1 MLRVL
6 HNTLHRDKPIGFFFT
21 EYFSESELFL
31 MESLCRKTITG
42 QGGLRWTLSLSKYR
56 KLSPQPPLSWIRPT
70 SEKKPLPKKWRK
82 KTAAF
87 DRELDSETEARLQKI
102 RAEMEVEM
110 DSKLSKQKSDA
121 NSVLT
126 WMEKNYENHHTE
138 YVMQLFQ
145 SMIKE

>member
-1 MLRVL
+1 MDTVI
-6 HNTLHRDKPIGFFFT
+6 KQI
-21 EYFSESELFL
+21 SEI
-31 MESLCRKTITG
+31 ESAAAAVMDAANGRK
-42 QGGLRWTLSLSKYR
+42 KAFA
-56 KLSPQPPLSWIRPT
+56 
-70 SEKKPLPKKWRK
+70 EEMAE

-87 DRELDSETEARLQKI
+87 DRELDSEAKLQKI

-121 NSVLT
+121 KKVLA

-138 YVMQLFQ
+138 YVIQLFQ

>member
-1 MLRVL
+1 MDTVI
-6 HNTLHRDKPIGFFFT
+6 KQI
-21 EYFSESELFL
+21 SEI
-31 MESLCRKTITG
+31 ESAAAAVMDAAKAFA
-42 QGGLRWTLSLSKYR
+42 
-56 KLSPQPPLSWIRPT
+56 
-70 SEKKPLPKKWRK
+70 EEMAE

-87 DRELDSETEARLQKI
+87 DRELDSETEAKLQKI

-121 NSVLT
+121 KKVLA

-138 YVMQLFQ
+138 YVIQLFQ

>member
-1 MLRVL
+1 M
-6 HNTLHRDKPIGFFFT
+6 G
-21 EYFSESELFL
+21 EE
-31 MESLCRKTITG
+31 MA
-42 QGGLRWTLSLSKYR
+42 
-56 KLSPQPPLSWIRPT
+56 
-70 SEKKPLPKKWRK
+70 K

-87 DRELDSETEARLQKI
+87 DRELDSETEAKLQKI

-121 NSVLT
+121 KKVLA

-138 YVMQLFQ
+138 YVIQLFQ

>member
-1 MLRVL
+1 MDTVI
-6 HNTLHRDKPIGFFFT
+6 KQI
-21 EYFSESELFL
+21 SEI
-31 MESLCRKTITG
+31 ESAAASVMDSANERKTAFA
-42 QGGLRWTLSLSKYR
+42 
-56 KLSPQPPLSWIRPT
+56 
-70 SEKKPLPKKWRK
+70 EEMAE

>member
-1 MLRVL
+1 MDTVI
-6 HNTLHRDKPIGFFFT
+6 KQI
-21 EYFSESELFL
+21 SEI
-31 MESLCRKTITG
+31 ESAAAAVMDAANGRK
-42 QGGLRWTLSLSKYR
+42 KAFA
-56 KLSPQPPLSWIRPT
+56 
-70 SEKKPLPKKWRK
+70 EEMAE

-87 DRELDSETEARLQKI
+87 DRELDSETEAKLQKI

>member
-1 MLRVL
+1 MDTVI
-6 HNTLHRDKPIGFFFT
+6 KQI
-21 EYFSESELFL
+21 SEI
-31 MESLCRKTITG
+31 ESAAAAVMDA
-42 QGGLRWTLSLSKYR
+42 
-56 KLSPQPPLSWIRPT
+56 
-70 SEKKPLPKKWRK
+70 EEMAE

-87 DRELDSETEARLQKI
+87 DRELDSETEAKLQKI

-121 NSVLT
+121 KKVLA

-138 YVMQLFQ
+138 YVIQLFQ